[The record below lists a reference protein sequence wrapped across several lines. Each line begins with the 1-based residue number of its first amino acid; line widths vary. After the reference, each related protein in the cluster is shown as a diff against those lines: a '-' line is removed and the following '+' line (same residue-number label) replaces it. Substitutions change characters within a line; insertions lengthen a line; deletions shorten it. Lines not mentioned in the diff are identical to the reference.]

1 VAQTARRED
10 NGTMH
15 EQREHLLEELRKA
28 EQALTLL
35 KELEPHLTQS
45 KGTELEGHVRA
56 LQQLAQSLP
65 EGHIV
70 RLVIESA
77 LEPSNVGTVS
87 RARSALEGEISTLQ
101 GALRYGAT

>member
-1 VAQTARRED
+1 
-10 NGTMH
+10 MH

-35 KELEPHLTQS
+35 KELEPHLTQR
-45 KGTELEGHVRA
+45 KGKELEDHVRA
-56 LQQLAQSLP
+56 LQQLAKSLP
-65 EGHIV
+65 GDHIV

>member
-1 VAQTARRED
+1 
-10 NGTMH
+10 MH

-35 KELEPHLTQS
+35 KLLEPHLTQR
-45 KGTELEGHVRA
+45 KGKELEGHVRA

-65 EGHIV
+65 GDHIV

>member
-1 VAQTARRED
+1 
-10 NGTMH
+10 MH

-28 EQALTLL
+28 QQALTLL

-45 KGTELEGHVRA
+45 
-56 LQQLAQSLP
+56 LP
-65 EGHIV
+65 EPHIV

-87 RARSALEGEISTLQ
+87 RARSAIEGEISTLQ
-101 GALRYGAT
+101 GALRYRAT

>member
-1 VAQTARRED
+1 
-10 NGTMH
+10 MH

-35 KELEPHLTQS
+35 KLLEPHLAES
-45 KGTELEGHVRA
+45 KGKELEGHVRA
-56 LQQLAQSLP
+56 LKQLAQSLP
-65 EGHIV
+65 QDHIV

>member
-1 VAQTARRED
+1 MD
-10 NGTMH
+10 

-35 KELEPHLTQS
+35 KLLEPHLTER
-45 KGTELEGHVRA
+45 KGKELESHVRA
-56 LQQLAQSLP
+56 LKQLAQSLP
-65 EGHIV
+65 EDHIV

-101 GALRYGAT
+101 GALRYGVT

>member
-1 VAQTARRED
+1 
-10 NGTMH
+10 MH

-28 EQALTLL
+28 QQALTLL
-35 KELEPHLTQS
+35 KELEPHLTDR
-45 KGTELEGHVRA
+45 KGKELDSHVRA
-56 LQQLAQSLP
+56 LKQLAQSLP

-70 RLVIESA
+70 RWVIESA

-87 RARSALEGEISTLQ
+87 RARSAIEGEISTLQ

>member
-1 VAQTARRED
+1 
-10 NGTMH
+10 MH
-15 EQREHLLEELRKA
+15 ERREHLIEELRKA

-35 KELEPHLTQS
+35 KALEPHLTQS
-45 KGTELEGHVRA
+45 KGKELDSHVRA

-65 EGHIV
+65 EAHIV

-87 RARSALEGEISTLQ
+87 RARSAIEGEISTLQ

>member
-1 VAQTARRED
+1 
-10 NGTMH
+10 MH
-15 EQREHLLEELRKA
+15 EQRERLLEELRKA
-28 EQALTLL
+28 QQALTLL

-45 KGTELEGHVRA
+45 KGKELEGHVRA
-56 LQQLAQSLP
+56 LKQLAQSLP

>member
-1 VAQTARRED
+1 
-10 NGTMH
+10 MH

-35 KELEPHLTQS
+35 KELEPHLTDR
-45 KGTELEGHVRA
+45 KGKELDSHVRA
-56 LQQLAQSLP
+56 LKQLAQSLP
-65 EGHIV
+65 EGHMV

>member
-1 VAQTARRED
+1 
-10 NGTMH
+10 MH

-35 KELEPHLTQS
+35 KLLEPHLTER
-45 KGTELEGHVRA
+45 KGKELEAHVRA
-56 LQQLAQSLP
+56 LKQLAQSLP
-65 EGHIV
+65 EDHIV

-101 GALRYGAT
+101 GALRYGTT

>member
-1 VAQTARRED
+1 
-10 NGTMH
+10 MH
-15 EQREHLLEELRKA
+15 EQRQHLLEELRKA
-28 EQALTLL
+28 QQALTLL
-35 KELEPHLTQS
+35 KLLEPHLTQS
-45 KGTELEGHVRA
+45 KGKELEGHVRA
-56 LQQLAQSLP
+56 LKQLAQSLP

>member
-1 VAQTARRED
+1 
-10 NGTMH
+10 MH

-35 KELEPHLTQS
+35 KLLEPHLTQR
-45 KGTELEGHVRA
+45 KGKELEGHVRA

-65 EGHIV
+65 GDHIV

-101 GALRYGAT
+101 GALRYRAT

>member
-1 VAQTARRED
+1 
-10 NGTMH
+10 MH
-15 EQREHLLEELRKA
+15 EQREHLIEELRKA

-35 KELEPHLTQS
+35 KELEPHLKDR
-45 KGTELEGHVRA
+45 KGKELEGHVRA

-65 EGHIV
+65 GDHIV

-87 RARSALEGEISTLQ
+87 RARSALEGEISTLR
-101 GALRYGAT
+101 GVLRYGAT

>member
-1 VAQTARRED
+1 
-10 NGTMH
+10 MH
-15 EQREHLLEELRKA
+15 ERREHLIEELRKA

-35 KELEPHLTQS
+35 KALEPHLTQS
-45 KGTELEGHVRA
+45 KGKELDSHVRA

-65 EGHIV
+65 EAHIV

-87 RARSALEGEISTLQ
+87 RARSAIEGEISTLQ
-101 GALRYGAT
+101 GALRYKAT

>member
-1 VAQTARRED
+1 
-10 NGTMH
+10 MH

-35 KELEPHLTQS
+35 KLLEPHLTER
-45 KGTELEGHVRA
+45 KGKELEGHVRA
-56 LQQLAQSLP
+56 LKQLAQSLP
-65 EGHIV
+65 QDHIV

>member
-1 VAQTARRED
+1 
-10 NGTMH
+10 MH

-35 KELEPHLTQS
+35 KLLEPHLTER
-45 KGTELEGHVRA
+45 KGKELEGHVRA
-56 LQQLAQSLP
+56 LKQLAQSLP
-65 EGHIV
+65 EDHIV

-101 GALRYGAT
+101 GALRYGTT